1 MTYFDYISPQ
11 FECKTNLKGE
21 FEKSFLVTVFF
32 ENIPGSMEVT
42 SFSMKQSLLIE
53 FSPNNR
59 IESFIIFIKN
69 QMDPNNI
76 LVPK

>member
-42 SFSMKQSLLIE
+42 SFSMK
-53 FSPNNR
+53 
-59 IESFIIFIKN
+59 
-69 QMDPNNI
+69 
-76 LVPK
+76 